1 MRKNAYI
8 GISFIILVFGILFV
22 PKIVNRIQQQDWVS
36 ASRLSTS
43 KKELVYINL
52 NGEDKKVPEFV
63 LTNQDSL
70 LISNEDYL
78 GKVYLVEFFFTSCP
92 TICPRMNVNMKKI
105 EAVFGHR
112 DDFGIASIT
121 IDPKTDTPTQLKTY
135 AEAYQVLSPNWHFLT
150 GDQDYIYDLANRG
163 FNIFAGINPDVAGG
177 FEHQGYFALIDQEGY
192 IRSRTDSAGNPIVY
206 YLGIDEEDVDQQGTE
221 MLLEDIP
228 KLLENE

>member
-1 MRKNAYI
+1 M
-8 GISFIILVFGILFV
+8 
-22 PKIVNRIQQQDWVS
+22 
-36 ASRLSTS
+36 
-43 KKELVYINL
+43 VYINL
-52 NGEDKKVPEFV
+52 NGEDKKVPDFV

-70 LISNEDYL
+70 LISNEDYS

-135 AEAYQVLSPNWHFLT
+135 AEAYEVFSPNWHFLT
-150 GDQDYIYDLANRG
+150 GEQSYIYDLANRG

-177 FEHQGYFALIDQEGY
+177 FEHQGYFALVDQEGF

-206 YLGIDEEDVDQQGTE
+206 YLGIDEEVVDQQGTE

>member
-1 MRKNAYI
+1 MKKNAYI
-8 GISFIILVFGILFV
+8 GISFIVLVFGILFV
-22 PKIVNRIQQQDWVS
+22 PKIVNRIQQQHWVS
-36 ASRLSTS
+36 SNRLSAS
-43 KKELVYINL
+43 QNELVYINL
-52 NGEDKKVPEFV
+52 NGENKKVPDFV

-70 LISNEDYL
+70 FISNEDYL

-105 EAVFGHR
+105 EAVFGDR
-112 DDFGIASIT
+112 EDFGIASIT
-121 IDPKTDTPTQLKTY
+121 IDPETDTPSQLKTY
-135 AEAYQVLSPNWHFLT
+135 AEAHEVFSPNWHFLT
-150 GDQDYIYDLANRG
+150 GDQDYIYELANRG

-177 FEHQGYFALIDQEGY
+177 FEHQGYFALVDQQGY

-206 YLGIDEEDVDQQGTE
+206 YLGTDEENVDQQGTE

>member
-1 MRKNAYI
+1 VRKNAYI

-92 TICPRMNVNMKKI
+92 TICPRMNINMKKI

-206 YLGIDEEDVDQQGTE
+206 YLGIDEEDVNQQGTE

>member
-1 MRKNAYI
+1 M
-8 GISFIILVFGILFV
+8 FGILFV

-36 ASRLSTS
+36 SNRLSAS
-43 KKELVYINL
+43 QNELVYINL
-52 NGEDKKVPEFV
+52 NGENKKVPDFV

-70 LISNEDYL
+70 FISNEDYL

-105 EAVFGHR
+105 EAVFGDR
-112 DDFGIASIT
+112 EDFGIASIT
-121 IDPKTDTPTQLKTY
+121 IDPENDTPSQLKTY
-135 AEAYQVLSPNWHFLT
+135 TEAYEVFSPNWHFLT
-150 GDQDYIYDLANRG
+150 GDQDYIYELANRG

-177 FEHQGYFALIDQEGY
+177 FEHQGYFALVDQQGF

-206 YLGIDEEDVDQQGTE
+206 YLGIDEEDVDQQGTK

-228 KLLENE
+228 KLLVNE

>member
-1 MRKNAYI
+1 MKKNAYI
-8 GISFIILVFGILFV
+8 GISFIVLVFGILFV

-36 ASRLSTS
+36 SNRLSAS
-43 KKELVYINL
+43 QNELVYINL
-52 NGEDKKVPEFV
+52 NGENKKVPDFV

-70 LISNEDYL
+70 FISNEDYL

-105 EAVFGHR
+105 EAVFGDR
-112 DDFGIASIT
+112 EDFGIASIT
-121 IDPKTDTPTQLKTY
+121 IDPENDTPSQLKTY
-135 AEAYQVLSPNWHFLT
+135 TEAYEVFSPNWHFLT
-150 GDQDYIYDLANRG
+150 GDQDYIYELANRG

-177 FEHQGYFALIDQEGY
+177 FEHQGYFALVDQQGY

-228 KLLENE
+228 KLLVNE

>member
-92 TICPRMNVNMKKI
+92 TICPRMNINMKKI

-206 YLGIDEEDVDQQGTE
+206 YLGIDEEDVNQQGTE

>member
-1 MRKNAYI
+1 M
-8 GISFIILVFGILFV
+8 FGILFV
-22 PKIVNRIQQQDWVS
+22 PKIVNRIQQQHWVS
-36 ASRLSTS
+36 SNRLSAS
-43 KKELVYINL
+43 QNELVYINL
-52 NGEDKKVPEFV
+52 NGENKKVPDFV

-70 LISNEDYL
+70 FISNEDYL

-105 EAVFGHR
+105 EAVFGDR
-112 DDFGIASIT
+112 EDFGIASIT
-121 IDPKTDTPTQLKTY
+121 IDPETDTPSQLKTY
-135 AEAYQVLSPNWHFLT
+135 AEAHEVFSPNWHFLT
-150 GDQDYIYDLANRG
+150 GDQDYIYELANRG

-177 FEHQGYFALIDQEGY
+177 FEHQGYFALVDQQGY

-206 YLGIDEEDVDQQGTE
+206 YLGTDEENVDQQGTE

>member
-52 NGEDKKVPEFV
+52 NGEDKIVPEFV

-135 AEAYQVLSPNWHFLT
+135 AEAYEVMSPNWHFLT
-150 GDQDYIYDLANRG
+150 GDQNYIYDLANRG

-177 FEHQGYFALIDQEGY
+177 FEHQGYFALVDQEGF

>member
-1 MRKNAYI
+1 M
-8 GISFIILVFGILFV
+8 

-92 TICPRMNVNMKKI
+92 TICPRMNINMKKI

-206 YLGIDEEDVDQQGTE
+206 YLGIDEEDVNQQGTE

>member
-1 MRKNAYI
+1 M
-8 GISFIILVFGILFV
+8 FGILFV

-36 ASRLSTS
+36 SNRLSAS
-43 KKELVYINL
+43 QNELVYINL
-52 NGEDKKVPEFV
+52 NGENKKVPDFV

-70 LISNEDYL
+70 FISNEDYL

-105 EAVFGHR
+105 EAVFGDR
-112 DDFGIASIT
+112 EDFGIASIT
-121 IDPKTDTPTQLKTY
+121 IDPENDTPSQLKTY
-135 AEAYQVLSPNWHFLT
+135 TEAYEVFSPNWHFLT
-150 GDQDYIYDLANRG
+150 GDQDYIYELANRG

-177 FEHQGYFALIDQEGY
+177 FEHQGYFALVDQQGF

-228 KLLENE
+228 KLLVNE

>member
-121 IDPKTDTPTQLKTY
+121 IDPKNDTPTQLKTY

-150 GDQDYIYDLANRG
+150 GDQDYIYDLANHG
-163 FNIFAGINPDVAGG
+163 FNIFAGINADVAGG
-177 FEHQGYFALIDQEGY
+177 FEHQGYFALVDQKGY

-206 YLGIDEEDVDQQGTE
+206 YLGIDEEDVDQQGIE

>member
-1 MRKNAYI
+1 MKKNAYI
-8 GISFIILVFGILFV
+8 GISFILLIFGILFV

-36 ASRLSTS
+36 ANRLSVS
-43 KKELVYINL
+43 QEKMVYINL
-52 NGEDKKVPEFV
+52 NGEDKKVPDFL

-70 LISNEDYL
+70 LISNEDYS

-135 AEAYQVLSPNWHFLT
+135 AEAYEVFSPNWHFLT
-150 GDQDYIYDLANRG
+150 GEQSDIYDLANRG
-163 FNIFAGINPDVAGG
+163 FNIFAGINPD
-177 FEHQGYFALIDQEGY
+177 DMSQEQHG
-192 IRSRTDSAGNPIVY
+192 
-206 YLGIDEEDVDQQGTE
+206 
-221 MLLEDIP
+221 
-228 KLLENE
+228 

>member
-1 MRKNAYI
+1 MKKNAYI
-8 GISFIILVFGILFV
+8 GISFIVLVFGILFV

-36 ASRLSTS
+36 SNRLSAS
-43 KKELVYINL
+43 QNELVYINL
-52 NGEDKKVPEFV
+52 NGENKKVPDFV

-70 LISNEDYL
+70 FISNEDYL

-105 EAVFGHR
+105 EAVFGDR
-112 DDFGIASIT
+112 EDFGIASIT
-121 IDPKTDTPTQLKTY
+121 IDPENDTPSQLKTY
-135 AEAYQVLSPNWHFLT
+135 TEAYEVFSPNWHFLT
-150 GDQDYIYDLANRG
+150 GDQDYIYELANRG

-177 FEHQGYFALIDQEGY
+177 FEHQGYFALVDQQGF

>member
-1 MRKNAYI
+1 M
-8 GISFIILVFGILFV
+8 FGILFV

-36 ASRLSTS
+36 SNRLSAS
-43 KKELVYINL
+43 QNELVYINL
-52 NGEDKKVPEFV
+52 NGENKKVPDFV

-70 LISNEDYL
+70 FISNEDYL

-105 EAVFGHR
+105 EAVFGDR
-112 DDFGIASIT
+112 EDFGIASIT
-121 IDPKTDTPTQLKTY
+121 IDPENDTPSQLKTY
-135 AEAYQVLSPNWHFLT
+135 TEAYEVFSPNWHFLT
-150 GDQDYIYDLANRG
+150 GDQDYIYELANRG

-177 FEHQGYFALIDQEGY
+177 FEHQGYFALVDQQGY

>member
-1 MRKNAYI
+1 MKKNAYI
-8 GISFIILVFGILFV
+8 GISFIVLVFGILFV

-36 ASRLSTS
+36 SNRLSAS
-43 KKELVYINL
+43 QNELVYINL
-52 NGEDKKVPEFV
+52 NGENKKVPDFV

-70 LISNEDYL
+70 FISNEDYL

-105 EAVFGHR
+105 EAVFGDR
-112 DDFGIASIT
+112 EDFGIASIT
-121 IDPKTDTPTQLKTY
+121 IDPENDTPSQLKTY
-135 AEAYQVLSPNWHFLT
+135 TEAYEVFSPNWHFLT
-150 GDQDYIYDLANRG
+150 GDQDYIYELANRG

-177 FEHQGYFALIDQEGY
+177 FEHQGYFALVDQQGY

>member
-8 GISFIILVFGILFV
+8 GISFILLVFGILFV

-36 ASRLSTS
+36 ANRLSIS
-43 KKELVYINL
+43 QEELVYINL
-52 NGEDKKVPEFV
+52 NGDNKKIPGFV

-70 LISNEDYL
+70 LISNEDYF

-135 AEAYQVLSPNWHFLT
+135 AEAYEVFSPNWHFLT
-150 GDQDYIYDLANRG
+150 GEQGYIYDLANRG
-163 FNIFAGINPDVAGG
+163 FNIFAALPSTEYSINRKRVPNGKTSPVSQPNNPGLIFFRKSMSLVFEFDDV
-177 FEHQGYFALIDQEGY
+177 
-192 IRSRTDSAGNPIVY
+192 R
-206 YLGIDEEDVDQQGTE
+206 
-221 MLLEDIP
+221 
-228 KLLENE
+228 

>member
-1 MRKNAYI
+1 M
-8 GISFIILVFGILFV
+8 FGILFV

-36 ASRLSTS
+36 SNRLSAS
-43 KKELVYINL
+43 QNELAYINL
-52 NGEDKKVPEFV
+52 NGENKKVPDFV

-70 LISNEDYL
+70 FISNEDYL

-105 EAVFGHR
+105 EAVFGNR
-112 DDFGIASIT
+112 EDFGIASIT
-121 IDPKTDTPTQLKTY
+121 IDPETDTPSQLKTY
-135 AEAYQVLSPNWHFLT
+135 AEAYEVFSSNWHFLT
-150 GDQDYIYDLANRG
+150 GDQDYIYELANRG

-177 FEHQGYFALIDQEGY
+177 FEHQGYFALVDQQGY
-192 IRSRTDSAGNPIVY
+192 LRSRTDSAGNPIVY

-221 MLLEDIP
+221 MLLEDIS

>member
-1 MRKNAYI
+1 MKKNAYI
-8 GISFIILVFGILFV
+8 GISFILLVFGILFV

-36 ASRLSTS
+36 ANRLSIS
-43 KKELVYINL
+43 QDELVYINL
-52 NGEDKKVPEFV
+52 NGDNKKVPDFV

-70 LISNEDYL
+70 LISNEDYS

-105 EAVFGHR
+105 ESVFGHR

-135 AEAYQVLSPNWHFLT
+135 AEAYEVFSPNWHFLT
-150 GDQDYIYDLANRG
+150 GEQDYIYDLANRG

-177 FEHQGYFALIDQEGY
+177 FEHQGYFALVDQEGF
-192 IRSRTDSAGNPIVY
+192 IRSRTDGAGNPIVY
-206 YLGIDEEDVDQQGTE
+206 YLGIDEEGVDQQGTE

>member
-92 TICPRMNVNMKKI
+92 TICPRMNINMKKI

>member
-1 MRKNAYI
+1 M
-8 GISFIILVFGILFV
+8 FGILFV

-36 ASRLSTS
+36 SNRLSAS
-43 KKELVYINL
+43 QNELVYINL
-52 NGEDKKVPEFV
+52 NGENKKVPDFV

-70 LISNEDYL
+70 FISNEDYL

-105 EAVFGHR
+105 EAVFGDR
-112 DDFGIASIT
+112 EDFGIASIT
-121 IDPKTDTPTQLKTY
+121 IDPENDTPSQLKTY
-135 AEAYQVLSPNWHFLT
+135 TEAYEVFSPNWHFLT
-150 GDQDYIYDLANRG
+150 GDQDYIYELANRG

-177 FEHQGYFALIDQEGY
+177 FEHQGYFALVDQQGF

>member
-135 AEAYQVLSPNWHFLT
+135 AEAYEVMSPNWHFLT
-150 GDQDYIYDLANRG
+150 GDQNYIYDLANRG

-177 FEHQGYFALIDQEGY
+177 FEHQGYFALVDQEGF

>member
-1 MRKNAYI
+1 
-8 GISFIILVFGILFV
+8 
-22 PKIVNRIQQQDWVS
+22 
-36 ASRLSTS
+36 
-43 KKELVYINL
+43 
-52 NGEDKKVPEFV
+52 
-63 LTNQDSL
+63 
-70 LISNEDYL
+70 
-78 GKVYLVEFFFTSCP
+78 
-92 TICPRMNVNMKKI
+92 MNINMKKI

-163 FNIFAGINPDVAGG
+163 FNIFTGINPDVAGG
-177 FEHQGYFALIDQEGY
+177 FEHQGYFALVDQKGY
-192 IRSRTDSAGNPIVY
+192 IRSRTDGAGNPIVY

-228 KLLENE
+228 ILLENE

>member
-8 GISFIILVFGILFV
+8 GISFILLIFGILFV

-36 ASRLSTS
+36 ANRLSIS
-43 KKELVYINL
+43 QEEMVYINL
-52 NGEDKKVPEFV
+52 NGEDKKVPDFV

-70 LISNEDYL
+70 LISNEDYS

-121 IDPKTDTPTQLKTY
+121 IDPKTDTPKQLKTY
-135 AEAYQVLSPNWHFLT
+135 AENYEVFSPNWHFLT
-150 GDQDYIYDLANRG
+150 GEQSYIYDLANRG
-163 FNIFAGINPDVAGG
+163 FNIFAGINPDMAGG
-177 FEHQGYFALIDQEGY
+177 FEHQGYFALVDQEGF

-206 YLGIDEEDVDQQGTE
+206 YLGIDEKDVDQQGTE

>member
-1 MRKNAYI
+1 M
-8 GISFIILVFGILFV
+8 

-92 TICPRMNVNMKKI
+92 TICPRMNINMKKI

-221 MLLEDIP
+221 ILLEDIP

>member
-1 MRKNAYI
+1 MKKNAYI
-8 GISFIILVFGILFV
+8 GISFIVLVFGILFV

-36 ASRLSTS
+36 SNRLSAS
-43 KKELVYINL
+43 QNELVYINL
-52 NGEDKKVPEFV
+52 NGENKKVPDFV

-70 LISNEDYL
+70 FISNEDYL

-105 EAVFGHR
+105 EAVFGDR
-112 DDFGIASIT
+112 EDFGIASIT
-121 IDPKTDTPTQLKTY
+121 IDPENDTPSQLKTY
-135 AEAYQVLSPNWHFLT
+135 TEAYEVFSPNWHFLT
-150 GDQDYIYDLANRG
+150 GDQDYIYELANRG

-177 FEHQGYFALIDQEGY
+177 FEHQGYFALVDQQGF

-228 KLLENE
+228 KLLVNE